1 MHQNRGLKKG
11 GGWKEGGWRLE
22 PFWERGSMMI
32 AVVQNGV
39 MNVMNVMNVNC
50 ILTVSQVL
58 HLCSPSLSR
67 TPAMSLCV
75 CVCVFRKK

>member
-1 MHQNRGLKKG
+1 
-11 GGWKEGGWRLE
+11 
-22 PFWERGSMMI
+22 MMI